1 MRSPTPSAD
10 ELVLTLWTDDPE
22 LARRADAAG
31 VDRIGIDLE
40 RLGKRERQGGRGTWI
55 SGHRL
60 ESLDRVA
67 GSLERAQ
74 PFARIDPPH
83 DGTAA
88 QVDEVIAHGA
98 RVVMLPMVAGPDEAE
113 AFAAAVDGRARV
125 VLLVE
130 RPEAV
135 RRIAELAAVDGVEE
149 IHLGL
154 NDLALSLGMS
164 TRWQVLAGDLA
175 SDVGAAVRERGRAFG
190 LGGIGPP
197 GMDDLPVP
205 SDLVYAELART
216 GATATLLSRSFM
228 RRAEGDLAT
237 CVRAARDALA
247 DWRRRPAAALEDA
260 HTELARRAAAVVEW

>member
-1 MRSPTPSAD
+1 MRSPIPST
-10 ELVLTLWTDDPE
+10 EPLVLTLWTDDPG

-31 VDRIGIDLE
+31 VDRIGVDLE

-74 PFARIDPPH
+74 PFARIDPPY

-88 QVDEVIAHGA
+88 QVSEVIAHGA
-98 RVVMLPMVAGPDEAE
+98 RVVMLPMVADRDEAE
-113 AFAAAVDGRARV
+113 AFARAVGGRARV

-130 RPEAV
+130 RQEAV
-135 RRIAELAAVDGVEE
+135 DGIQELAAVEGVDE

-154 NDLALSLGMS
+154 NDLALSLGMA
-164 TRWQVLAGDLA
+164 TRWEVLAGDLA
-175 SDVGAAVRERGRAFG
+175 SDVGAAVRERGRTFG
-190 LGGIGPP
+190 LGGIGSP

-228 RRAEGDLAT
+228 RGAERDLAAR
-237 CVRAARDALA
+237 VRAARDAVA
-247 DWRRRPAAALEDA
+247 AWRCRSDAELEEA
-260 HTELARRAAAVVEW
+260 HAELARRAAAVVEW